1 MNAHRKVWSIPNI
14 LTLMRVLITPVIVT
28 TFYFDDTAIAHR
40 IAFALFLFAS
50 ITDFLDG
57 FLARRFRVQS
67 NLGRIFDPIADKL
80 MVGSV
85 LLMMVYFHRV
95 NVIPCLLILGRE
107 FAVSGL
113 REFLALLQVGVPVS
127 KIAKWK
133 TAVQMTSISL
143 ILLGSKGSGWK
154 FVDYLGDFAIW
165 ATSLLTLATGYSY
178 LTAAIEFVHEKDQ
191 SK

>member
-85 LLMMVYFHRV
+85 TYRDL
-95 NVIPCLLILGRE
+95 
-107 FAVSGL
+107 S
-113 REFLALLQVGVPVS
+113 
-127 KIAKWK
+127 
-133 TAVQMTSISL
+133 
-143 ILLGSKGSGWK
+143 
-154 FVDYLGDFAIW
+154 
-165 ATSLLTLATGYSY
+165 
-178 LTAAIEFVHEKDQ
+178 
-191 SK
+191 